1 MCKAWPF
8 IEAVLRHPENWNMM
22 ANSCPGMKKDSPK
35 EALEK
40 IVTREKEKLNMSIR
54 KMNFQISQPVSDG

>member
-8 IEAVLRHPENWNMM
+8 IDTVIRHPENWNMM
-22 ANSCPGMKKDSPK
+22 ANSCPGMKKDIPK

-40 IVTREKEKLNMSIR
+40 IVGHEKEKLHMSIPE
-54 KMNFQISQPVSDG
+54 N